1 MLMGN
6 GDFVECHRNYHKIK
20 TVHIYIGK
28 IYIVDPINPAK
39 KKYRG
44 ERVKLVRYDPFG
56 DGTFVLRL
64 ESDWHV
70 KRNEYTKMDICDL
83 QLLEEE

>member
-1 MLMGN
+1 MERERY
-6 GDFVECHRNYHKIK
+6 VECSWRCKKVK
-20 TVHIYIGK
+20 TVKIDVGK
-28 IYIVDPINPAK
+28 IYIVDPMNPAK

-44 ERVKLVRYDPFG
+44 ERVRLMKCEPFG
-56 DGTFVLRL
+56 EGTFVLRL
-64 ESDWHV
+64 ESEWHV